1 MSKLKHG
8 FDSDFLWGG
17 AISCSQAD
25 GAWNEAERESR
36 RRIVDGWMV
45 PGLMT
50 RLRTSIKTTPSAMTN

>member
-25 GAWNEAERESR
+25 GAWNE
-36 RRIVDGWMV
+36 G
-45 PGLMT
+45 
-50 RLRTSIKTTPSAMTN
+50 